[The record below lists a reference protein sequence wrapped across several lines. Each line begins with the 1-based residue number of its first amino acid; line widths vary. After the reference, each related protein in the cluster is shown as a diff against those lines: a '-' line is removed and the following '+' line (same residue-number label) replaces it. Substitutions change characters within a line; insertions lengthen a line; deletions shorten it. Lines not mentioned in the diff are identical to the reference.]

1 MAARETIGGLA
12 GVDYPERE
20 DIMGKIAA
28 FLLAGS
34 IAAGLACSSDGS
46 GPSGGCKDAGG
57 GPAGTVTVGNIFF
70 RSGHNGSCNA
80 AVDTIPAGTAVTW
93 TWVGTG
99 GTSHG
104 IQSTGSPSFPSS
116 TVMSGAGSSYAFTFM
131 TAGTYQYDCTVH
143 GTQMTGRIVVQ

>member
-1 MAARETIGGLA
+1 MRST
-12 GVDYPERE
+12 
-20 DIMGKIAA
+20 MA

-34 IAAGLACSSDGS
+34 LVAGLACSSSGGN
-46 GPSGGCKDAGG
+46 GPSSGCKDAGG
-57 GPAGTVTVGNIFF
+57 GPVGSVTVGNIFF
-70 RSGHNGSCNA
+70 RSAHNGSCNA

-143 GTQMTGRIVVQ
+143 GTQMSGRVVVQ